1 MLLANFLH
9 KVQNKCDF
17 TRIFFS
23 LSLLPSAAHCLLVQ
37 ESKSSSTLANQR
49 ELHWVQTPA
58 PGPRALRMTLVV
70 GNASSLTLRD
80 INCCNI
86 HNSCERWLTKRSLL
100 TAREEESL
108 TCIWLQRI
116 RSKMCEISPSGPEMH
131 KRCFHG
137 FIISVVHPWTLKGLG
152 NEDHKDHI
160 FLHFSI
166 SSLSLPFLEQFTDLL
181 CETSGAQFC
190 TIRHDKALSWCVS
203 LSLYSVHHFGEVI
216 QYAFFGLLTR
226 IWPGK
231 AWSLYWFEIWD
242 GLYSVLDWYIR
253 GAARVRSSDKFQRC
267 DAQTNKIKVF
277 IFKKP
282 YAF

>member
-116 RSKMCEISPSGPEMH
+116 TSKVCEISPSGPEMH

-137 FIISVVHPWTLKGLG
+137 FTISDVHPWTLKGLG
-152 NEDHKDHI
+152 NEDHI
-160 FLHFSI
+160 FLHFSAFLNLQPLSTFFGAVHW
-166 SSLSLPFLEQFTDLL
+166 SSVWNLRSSVLYHQTWQGSALMCVSFTLL
-181 CETSGAQFC
+181 CASLWRSHTVCLLWPSYKNLARQGVKL
-190 TIRHDKALSWCVS
+190 ILVWDLRWALFSPG
-203 LSLYSVHHFGEVI
+203 LVHKG
-216 QYAFFGLLTR
+216 G
-226 IWPGK
+226 
-231 AWSLYWFEIWD
+231 
-242 GLYSVLDWYIR
+242 
-253 GAARVRSSDKFQRC
+253 C
-267 DAQTNKIKVF
+267 
-277 IFKKP
+277 
-282 YAF
+282 